1 MQTMGLRLKYEGSHP
16 HCTDKRSHVGSGRRV
31 AHFIFALEHQNVV
44 VFVNSMTTK
53 LMGACSQISAK
64 HTFKK
69 LSFDTRSQKCHPTSF
84 SPVTSKN
91 VKISP

>member
-31 AHFIFALEHQNVV
+31 AHFIFALEHQKVV

-53 LMGACSQISAK
+53 
-64 HTFKK
+64 
-69 LSFDTRSQKCHPTSF
+69 
-84 SPVTSKN
+84 
-91 VKISP
+91 